1 MKNIKFLF
9 LLVATLLATAFT
21 ACEQDWEAGQP
32 DSELSVY
39 FPVDVN
45 VAPFAK
51 RDDKLTSHDE
61 RFQAAFPVYR
71 QNGGDEMNVEIRA
84 RFLDPNALVRVTIPA
99 ASDKEQAKQYNI
111 PVGMLFS
118 FEDSVT
124 FAQGETKAYFYV
136 NLNTE
141 LEDSTGNVLTIKSD
155 YLTVGTMYD
164 AEILV
169 KDPKHCGNY
178 GLYRKTL
185 SVGIPE
191 TWKVLGTQYKDDL
204 KFGTFTEDFFTTLYG
219 GAPGNRVTVTI
230 EESEARANVYRLKNL
245 FSQDNVVK
253 MLGGVPGDMN
263 FATGDT
269 YIVVDAS
276 KSDEVYIP
284 WQYAGFGIQGYM
296 EQVYIASGKSI
307 GAANAKLE
315 NGKIVFPAMTVGILD
330 ASGSGRYTNESG
342 LMAITLPGISVK
354 DYSLQMS
361 YVGTETT
368 ADNSE
373 TRAYF
378 DYYVGEDVSKYR
390 FVVVEGNE
398 AAYSTVEAEDSTIT
412 NPKYDTVQHP
422 AITAMLEATY
432 DGNGDPVL
440 SNVTDETIKEY
451 LTNAAEVG
459 SSFTNW
465 YITLPKSAIYTMF
478 AVAYDENGAP
488 VKDEEG
494 NEVVARIHFYY
505 HPANENHEGGV
516 PDITGV
522 NLKLASITEI
532 LTAGI
537 TKPEELAEATEYYEN
552 RYPSCF
558 FLGFDIQTDDAD
570 YVSQLAWYYTKTAD
584 LPKGVDPYT
593 LEGQKTLITKHAG
606 EDSDLS
612 YQIGYLKDGGSPM
625 VIAAS
630 PDTEYTVVL
639 SMTSIYGKTS
649 YYTVKART
657 TPYSFNIAF
666 GTYTFVD
673 GESNVDEES
682 KMPIESKMTLEIEPF
697 YNASEY
703 QKTGNGELFYIKWIV
718 EDEGPYT
725 AIREYPFIGFNMPE
739 YNAIVTYGQVNGFAG
754 SFFGYDM
761 PWNNFEK
768 DENGKITYTK
778 NPNKVWGFESS
789 SKGDYEKYNYESMV
803 LKYNEDGLIT
813 RLDTFFRQYVKT
825 TTVTTEPD
833 KKDPEKTVEVTKTTT
848 KYDNV
853 FAPDATVVECIDN
866 KKPVLSDSESQPEAK
881 RASFSYGAGRISKQ
895 PAKKMVIKNLS
906 YEAVS
911 IL

>member
-21 ACEQDWEAGQP
+21 ACEQDWEPGQP

-51 RDDKLTSHDE
+51 RDDKLTDHDE
-61 RFQAAFPVYR
+61 RLQAAFPVYR
-71 QNGGDEMNVEIRA
+71 QNGGDEMTVEIRG
-84 RFLDPNALVRVTIPA
+84 RFLDPEAPVRVTIP
-99 ASDKEQAKQYNI
+99 ASDKEQAKQYDV

-124 FAQGETKAYFYV
+124 FAQGEKVAYFYV

-141 LEDSTGNVLTIKSD
+141 LTNSAGNVLAIKAD
-155 YLTVGTMYD
+155 YLPVGTMYD

-169 KDPKHCGNY
+169 KDSKHCGNY
-178 GLYRKTL
+178 GLYRKTMG
-185 SVGIPE
+185 VGIPE

-230 EESEARANVYRLKNL
+230 EESEARPNVFRMKNL

-263 FATGDT
+263 FASGDT

-276 KSDEVYIP
+276 KADEVYIP

-296 EQVYIASGKSI
+296 DQVYIASGKSI

-330 ASGSGRYTNESG
+330 ASGSGRFTNESG

-361 YVGTETT
+361 FAGTETT

-378 DYYVGEDVSKYR
+378 DYYVGEDVKKYR

-398 AAYSTVEAEDSTIT
+398 VAYSTVEAEDSTIT

-432 DGNGDPVL
+432 DGNGNPVL

-459 SSFTNW
+459 STFTNW

-478 AVAYDENGAP
+478 AVAYDENDAP

-537 TKPEELAEATEYYEN
+537 TDPEDLAEATEYYEN
-552 RYPSCF
+552 AYPSCF
-558 FLGFDIQTDDAD
+558 YLGFDIQTDDAD

-584 LPKGVDPYT
+584 LPEGVDPYT
-593 LEGQKTLITKHAG
+593 LEGQKTLITKYAG

-612 YQIGYLKDGGSPM
+612 YQIGSLKNGGSPM
-625 VIAAS
+625 VISAT

-649 YYTVKART
+649 YYTITGRT
-657 TPYSFNIAF
+657 TPYSFKIAY

-673 GESNVDEES
+673 GESNVDGES
-682 KMPIESKMTLEIEPF
+682 KMPIESKMTIEIEPF
-697 YNASEY
+697 YNATEY
-703 QKTGNGELFYIKWIV
+703 QKTGNGELFYLKWIV
-718 EDEGPYT
+718 EDEGPFT

-739 YNAIVTYGQVNGFAG
+739 YNAIVTYGQVNGYAG
-754 SFFGYDM
+754 SFFAVDM

-768 DENGKITYTK
+768 NETTGEITYTK
-778 NPNKVWGFESS
+778 NPDKVWGFQSS
-789 SKGDYEKYNYESMV
+789 STPTYTYDYESMV
-803 LKYNEDGLIT
+803 LYYDEETGVINKLGTY
-813 RLDTFFRQYVKT
+813 FHQYVKT
-825 TTVTTEPD
+825 TTVVPDDPNTEENEEATKIVDGTINKFSPD
-833 KKDPEKTVEVTKTTT
+833 T
-848 KYDNV
+848 
-853 FAPDATVVECIDN
+853 TVVECIDN

-881 RASFSYGAGRISKQ
+881 RASFSYGAGRASKKA
-895 PAKKMVIKNLS
+895 AKLYAIKNLS
-906 YEAVS
+906 YETVS